1 MNEGCTSVQIMGA
14 SGEANPEQK
23 LSTLTLQR
31 QQRLADIV
39 KRDKF
44 ILVSDIPSFFQARP
58 ATFPVLDSA
67 AHFTLQSFSRLCR
80 QLPRLDFPAQRMTLV
95 CMQQR

>member
-1 MNEGCTSVQIMGA
+1 MSVQIMGA

-58 ATFPVLDSA
+58 A
-67 AHFTLQSFSRLCR
+67 CY
-80 QLPRLDFPAQRMTLV
+80 LPRTGLCATLHIAV
-95 CMQQR
+95 FFSSVPTASAP